1 MLARS
6 CLRSTRAVGA
16 VRNGAVNTTKVR
28 QQTILESDNEDT
40 IHCQMCWKGSIEL
53 DFELT
58 VDIVACRIFL
68 ELFNRGFNPL
78 PIERSWISCYCCGY
92 WIAGLVLSSLWRSS
106 TGHDTNRRRVS
117 FNGLLIASRTYTGSE
132 GTGNTNEHR
141 RSQVCIT
148 YNNITDILIAS
159 MQQSTPGF
167 IKGGQRHMTTKRKG
181 PLSHCQAPINIST
194 VSAEGSKSTA
204 KCAPPATLSAESPT
218 GHWLVLPTQSTKQK
232 QWQRRMNTT
241 PNLTMKVKLKSDRE
255 SFPIIFPV
263 LTRMMKLLVLQTM
276 ELCPRI

>member
-28 QQTILESDNEDT
+28 QQTILESDYEDT

-117 FNGLLIASRTYTGSE
+117 FQWTFNRLENLHWERWHREHQLASKITGLHHI
-132 GTGNTNEHR
+132 
-141 RSQVCIT
+141 
-148 YNNITDILIAS
+148 
-159 MQQSTPGF
+159 QQ
-167 IKGGQRHMTTKRKG
+167 HY
-181 PLSHCQAPINIST
+181 
-194 VSAEGSKSTA
+194 
-204 KCAPPATLSAESPT
+204 
-218 GHWLVLPTQSTKQK
+218 
-232 QWQRRMNTT
+232 
-241 PNLTMKVKLKSDRE
+241 
-255 SFPIIFPV
+255 
-263 LTRMMKLLVLQTM
+263 
-276 ELCPRI
+276 